1 MSRAA
6 EGAADQLLHVSS
18 QRLSTWAALWLA
30 EMCLEAAP
38 GLPPRISRVGHGRRT
53 VLPVAARDS
62 IVWCAAGASA
72 RANRWP
78 MTGASRPSA
87 AA

>member
-30 EMCLEAAP
+30 EMCLEVAP
-38 GLPPRISRVGHGRRT
+38 GLPPRDLKRGSWSQDRFAGGR
-53 VLPVAARDS
+53 S
-62 IVWCAAGASA
+62 
-72 RANRWP
+72 
-78 MTGASRPSA
+78 
-87 AA
+87 